1 MNCDR
6 HFLLT
11 IAAWSAL
18 SIGLLSCGN
27 QRGPSPTVSIQ
38 STFPSGEEPLV
49 AGDSL
54 ALEVI
59 VRAQGLSGPSRV
71 GMVVQSADG
80 KILGGCEPISISNGV
95 LTRLAATISVPDTTT
110 VRVFTP
116 MYFGNSDKTDVLDI
130 RSFKV
135 VGKRAKE

>member
-6 HFLLT
+6 RFLLS
-11 IAAWSAL
+11 IAAWPAL

-27 QRGPSPTVSIQ
+27 QQSPSPTVSIQ
-38 STFPSGEEPLV
+38 STFPSGEDPLV

-59 VRAQGLSGPSRV
+59 VRAQGLSGPSQV
-71 GMVVQSADG
+71 GMVIQSADG
-80 KILGGCEPISISNGV
+80 KVLGGCEPISISNGV
-95 LTRLAATISVPDTTT
+95 PTRLAATIRIPETTT
-110 VRVFTP
+110 VRVITP
-116 MYFGNSDKTDVLDI
+116 LYLGNSDKTDVLDI
-130 RSFKV
+130 RSFRV

>member
-1 MNCDR
+1 
-6 HFLLT
+6 
-11 IAAWSAL
+11 
-18 SIGLLSCGN
+18 
-27 QRGPSPTVSIQ
+27 
-38 STFPSGEEPLV
+38 
-49 AGDSL
+49 
-54 ALEVI
+54 
-59 VRAQGLSGPSRV
+59 
-71 GMVVQSADG
+71 MVVQSADG